1 MTDTTLP
8 SGSLFAHRP
17 FLFFMASRALS
28 SMAFQGTGVA
38 IGWLVYDQTRNPFD
52 LGLIGLCQF
61 LPMVVLTFVVGHVA
75 DQFDRR
81 RIGFAC
87 QVVEALTLLVVALGV
102 RQGWLGTSGIF
113 VAVTLLGATQ
123 AFERPTMAALLPAIV
138 PAASLPRAIANSTSV
153 MQTALVIGPSLAGLL
168 YGVGPVVPFVVATVM
183 FLLASLAVSA
193 IPHPGVVPRR
203 EPVTLGSVFAG
214 AAFIRSRPVMLG
226 TISLDLFAVL
236 LGGATALLPVFARDI
251 LEAGPIGLGL
261 LRTSPAIGA
270 VAMSLVLGRFP
281 ITRHVGRTMLIA
293 VAIFGAATIVFA
305 FSRSVAL
312 SVAMLLV
319 LGAADTISVVVRT
332 SLVQLW
338 TPDAMR
344 GRVNAI
350 NSLFI
355 GTSNQL
361 GEFESGTLAA
371 FVGPVAAVALGGL
384 GTIAVVLLW
393 TKLFPAL
400 PRVQTFE
407 PPQETP

>member
-38 IGWLVYDQTRNPFD
+38 IGWLVYDQTKNPFD

-87 QVVEALTLLVVALGV
+87 QVVEALALLVVALGV

-305 FSRSVAL
+305 LSRSVAL

-393 TKLFPAL
+393 TKLFPTL

>member
-1 MTDTTLP
+1 
-8 SGSLFAHRP
+8 
-17 FLFFMASRALS
+17 
-28 SMAFQGTGVA
+28 
-38 IGWLVYDQTRNPFD
+38 
-52 LGLIGLCQF
+52 
-61 LPMVVLTFVVGHVA
+61 
-75 DQFDRR
+75 
-81 RIGFAC
+81 
-87 QVVEALTLLVVALGV
+87 
-102 RQGWLGTSGIF
+102 
-113 VAVTLLGATQ
+113 
-123 AFERPTMAALLPAIV
+123 
-138 PAASLPRAIANSTSV
+138 
-153 MQTALVIGPSLAGLL
+153 
-168 YGVGPVVPFVVATVM
+168 M

-305 FSRSVAL
+305 LSRSVAL

-393 TKLFPAL
+393 TKLFPTL

-407 PPQETP
+407 PPRGTP

>member
-38 IGWLVYDQTRNPFD
+38 IGWLVYDQTKNPFD

-236 LGGATALLPVFARDI
+236 LGGATALLPVFARHI

-305 FSRSVAL
+305 FSTNIVL

-319 LGAADTISVVVRT
+319 LGASDTISVVVRT

>member
-1 MTDTTLP
+1 MSDIPLR

-17 FLFFMASRALS
+17 FQAFMTSRALS

-38 IGWLVYDQTRNPFD
+38 IGWLVYDRTRNPFD

-87 QVVEALTLLVVALGV
+87 QVIEAVTLCVIALGV
-102 RQGWLGTSGIF
+102 WQGWLSTPGIF
-113 VAVTLLGATQ
+113 VAVALLGSTQ
-123 AFERPTMAALLPAIV
+123 AFERPTMAALLPGIV
-138 PAASLPRAIANSTSV
+138 PADTLPRAIANSTSV
-153 MQTALVIGPSLAGLL
+153 MQTAMVIGPALAGVL
-168 YGVGPVVPFVVATVM
+168 YGVGPVVPFVVAAAM
-183 FLLASLAVSA
+183 FVVASLSVIA
-193 IPHPGVVPRR
+193 IPHPGVTPNH
-203 EPVTLGSVFAG
+203 EPVTLKSVFAG
-214 AAFIRSRPVMLG
+214 AAFIRSKPVMLG

-236 LGGATALLPVFARDI
+236 LGGATALLPIYARDI
-251 LEAGPIGLGL
+251 LTAGPIGLGL

-270 VAMSLVLGRFP
+270 VMMSLVLGRFP
-281 ITRHVGRTMLIA
+281 ISKNVGKTMLIA
-293 VAIFGAATIVFA
+293 VAIFGLATIVFA
-305 FSRSVAL
+305 VSTNIAL
-312 SVAMLLV
+312 SVAMLLI

-361 GEFESGTLAA
+361 GEFESGTLAG
-371 FVGPVAAVALGGL
+371 FVGPVWAVALGGL
-384 GTIAVVLLW
+384 GTIGVVLLW
-393 TKLFPAL
+393 TQLFPQL
-400 PRVQTFE
+400 PKVQTFKDA
-407 PPQETP
+407 

>member
-81 RIGFAC
+81 RIGFVC
-87 QVVEALTLLVVALGV
+87 QIVEAVTLLVVALGV
-102 RQGWLGTSGIF
+102 WQGWLGIAGIF

-138 PAASLPRAIANSTSV
+138 PAAALPRAIANSTSV
-153 MQTALVIGPSLAGLL
+153 MQTAMVIGPSLAGLL
-168 YGVGPVVPFVVATVM
+168 YGVGPVVPFVVATAM
-183 FLLASLAVSA
+183 FALASLAVSA
-193 IPHPGVVPRR
+193 IPHPGAVPRR

-251 LEAGPIGLGL
+251 LDAGPVGLGL

-270 VAMSLVLGRFP
+270 VAMSLLLGRFP
-281 ITRHVGRTMLIA
+281 ITRNVGKTMLIA
-293 VAIFGAATIVFA
+293 VAVFGAATIVFA
-305 FSRSVAL
+305 FSRNVAL

-371 FVGPVAAVALGGL
+371 FVGPVAAVALGGI

-400 PRVQTFE
+400 PKVQTFQQ
-407 PPQETP
+407 PKT